1 MPKQEKEP
9 KVDIELLNQVLKIM
23 EKGDLVEL
31 LVEQDNFKIQL
42 KKSGANIIHSTPTIF
57 TTPAPANFQAS
68 AASAQSAAST
78 GPAAED
84 AKPAEEDPNI
94 HTVKSP
100 MVGTFYRA
108 PSPDAAPFVNT
119 GDNVSPGQ
127 TLCIIEAMKIMN
139 EIKSEIKGKVKEIK
153 VENGQAVEFNQPM
166 ILIEKA

>member
-31 LVEQDNFKIQL
+31 LIEQDNFKIQL
-42 KKSGANIIHSTPTIF
+42 KKSGANIIHSAPTIF
-57 TTPAPANFQAS
+57 TTQAPANFQAS
-68 AASAQSAAST
+68 AAPAQSAAGS
-78 GPAAED
+78 GFAAEA
-84 AKPAEEDPNI
+84 AKPVEDPNI

-139 EIKSEIKGKVKEIK
+139 EIKSEIKGKVKEVK
-153 VENGQAVEFNQPM
+153 VENGQAVEFNQPI